1 MRLESEK
8 LRRAMVEHLRYEGY
22 IRSESVEKAMLEVPR
37 ELFVPAKYASYA
49 YIDHPLEIGYGQTIS
64 APHMVAMM
72 LEILEI
78 GEDDRILEIGGG
90 LGYHAAV
97 ASRIAR
103 NGTVYSI
110 EIIPELAD
118 EADIRLKSCG
128 YDNVETYI
136 ADGGNGLPE
145 KAPFDR
151 IFVAC
156 AVPQIPAPIMEQLRD
171 GGRLVAPVGSRDL
184 QTLVLAM
191 KEDGVIKTERHG
203 YCRFV
208 EMRGRWGFS

>member
-8 LRRAMVEHLRYEGY
+8 LRRSMVEHLRYEGY

-37 ELFVPAKYASYA
+37 ELFVPANYAGYA
-49 YIDHPLEIGYGQTIS
+49 YMDNPLDIGYGQTIS
-64 APHMVAMM
+64 APHMVALM
-72 LEILEI
+72 LELLEI
-78 GEDDRILEIGGG
+78 GEDNRILEIGGG

-110 EIIPELAD
+110 EIIPELA
-118 EADIRLKSCG
+118 EKAKMRLKNCG
-128 YDNVETYI
+128 CDNIETYI
-136 ADGGNGLPE
+136 ADGGAGLPE
-145 KAPFDR
+145 KALFDR

-156 AVPQIPAPIMEQLRD
+156 AVPQIPTPLMEQLRD

-184 QTLVLAM
+184 QTLVLALR
-191 KEDGVIKTERHG
+191 EDGIIKTERHG

-208 EMRGRWGFS
+208 EMRGQWGFS